1 MCGKSMQKLLG
12 NVQQGLV
19 FIISAPAGT
28 GKTTLVDKLARE
40 FPTIVRSISYT
51 TRPARA
57 GEVEGEHYHFIGKDE
72 FEAMIEEGLFL
83 EHVKLYDDYYGTSRA
98 WVLEQ
103 QKQGKHVVL
112 VIDTQG
118 AMRLRGA
125 FPAVFIFIR
134 PPSLEE
140 LSKRLERRKTETK
153 ETLEKRLSWAKF
165 ELEAVRYYDYQV
177 VNDDLETAYQV
188 LRSIFIAEEHRIL

>member
-1 MCGKSMQKLLG
+1 MEKLLG

-19 FIISAPAGT
+19 FVISAPAGT
-28 GKTTLVDKLARE
+28 GKTTLVDKLAKE
-40 FPTIVRSISYT
+40 FPSVVRSISYT
-51 TRPARA
+51 TRLPRL
-57 GEVEGEHYHFIGKDE
+57 GEVEGDHYHFIKRDE
-72 FEAMIEEGLFL
+72 FESMIEDDLFL
-83 EHVKLYDDYYGTSRA
+83 EHVRLYDDYYGTSRH

-103 QKQGKHVVL
+103 QRQGKHVIL

-118 AMRLRGA
+118 AMRLKGA
-125 FPAVFIFIR
+125 LKAVFIFIS

-140 LSKRLERRKTETK
+140 LSKRLERRKTETS

-165 ELEAVRYYDYQV
+165 ELAAARYYDYQV

-188 LRSIFIAEEHRIL
+188 LRSIFIAEEHRVL